1 MEQEVKKEVE
11 VTGEQLKNS
20 KVPPQLQKYVFKKG
34 ISGNPSGRPQGVKS
48 MKEYA
53 REYLESMSDDD
64 RVEFLNSLDHK
75 FVWEMGEGKPKTVF
89 SGDSENP
96 IVITLSKEIAEQN
109 DINSNTSG
117 GSEESS
123 KI

>member
-1 MEQEVKKEVE
+1 MEEEI
-11 VTGEQLKNS
+11 TGEQPENS
-20 KVPPQLQKYVFKKG
+20 KVPPQLKKYVFKKG
-34 ISGNPSGRPQGVKS
+34 ISGNPSGRPAGVKS

-53 REYLESMSDDD
+53 REYLEAMPDED
-64 RVEFLNSLDHK
+64 RIEFLNSLEHK

-96 IVITLSKEIAEQN
+96 IVITLSKEVAEQN
-109 DINSNTSG
+109 DINTDTSRS
-117 GSEESS
+117 SEKQG